1 MCKFLD
7 CVTWVQL
14 NQIEQR
20 SREKKMFP
28 RRARKYL
35 TMIENM
41 LTVGVCWITCT
52 QKVWAETKSI
62 KSPRQC
68 QLPAGG
74 TGEQKG
80 GQNLRMRW
88 IWTLDMSRPAPR
100 GRPRPWPACSAAA
113 RSPQSSAGSTVAWVA
128 GYSSFFVRRGGDKEF
143 LVILRENKGILKAR
157 EQNFHKKT
165 TVLDQFLSLLCQY
178 FLKITHFWQI
188 TIKHPDCQRTLCGP

>member
-1 MCKFLD
+1 MKFLHFLHIRVRERIKMPGKEDHLIMCWCSVLHTSWCRYRFCNNAMCKFLD

-80 GQNLRMRW
+80 GQNLRMSW

-113 RSPQSSAGSTVAWVA
+113 RSPQSSAGSTVAWVDILPF
-128 GYSSFFVRRGGDKEF
+128 SWGGGE
-143 LVILRENKGILKAR
+143 
-157 EQNFHKKT
+157 
-165 TVLDQFLSLLCQY
+165 
-178 FLKITHFWQI
+178 
-188 TIKHPDCQRTLCGP
+188 

>member
-1 MCKFLD
+1 MLHTSWCRYRFCNNAMYKFLD
-7 CVTWVQL
+7 CVTWAWVEL
-14 NQIEQR
+14 NQVEQR

-41 LTVGVCWITCT
+41 LTVGVCWITRT

-113 RSPQSSAGSTVAWVA
+113 RSPQSSAGSSSSSRQTAGGHFVA
-128 GYSSFFVRRGGDKEF
+128 S
-143 LVILRENKGILKAR
+143 N
-157 EQNFHKKT
+157 
-165 TVLDQFLSLLCQY
+165 
-178 FLKITHFWQI
+178 
-188 TIKHPDCQRTLCGP
+188 

>member
-1 MCKFLD
+1 MTRQCNVLHTSWCRYRFCNNAMYKFLD
-7 CVTWVQL
+7 CVTWVEL
-14 NQIEQR
+14 NQVEQR

-41 LTVGVCWITCT
+41 LTVGVCWITRT

-113 RSPQSSAGSTVAWVA
+113 RSPQSSAGSTSNSQTV
-128 GYSSFFVRRGGDKEF
+128 GGQC
-143 LVILRENKGILKAR
+143 VPSN
-157 EQNFHKKT
+157 
-165 TVLDQFLSLLCQY
+165 
-178 FLKITHFWQI
+178 
-188 TIKHPDCQRTLCGP
+188 